1 MGNTSAGSTAHILW
15 TVNSWAATRTGPGM
29 SRTIPTTRT
38 RSRTMGAVRAT
49 AATAAC
55 HTPRTTAR
63 TGKIVILSR
72 FVALSFSLS
81 ITIAASRLWVTWASR
96 IPPATARTAGR
107 SGQTCRAMMPGHSSA
122 ASRATDSRPR
132 QCRRLRQP
140 RRHLLHHHRL
150 RRPTEASTGSSQA
163 SQATVAISILATKA
177 AVRPSRQSS
186 PQWAPRTPA
195 TRRTR

>member
-1 MGNTSAGSTAHILW
+1 MGNTSDGSMARTLSTA
-15 TVNSWAATRTGPGM
+15 NSSAATRTGPGM
-29 SRTIPTTRT
+29 SRTMPTTRT

-63 TGKIVILSR
+63 T
-72 FVALSFSLS
+72 
-81 ITIAASRLWVTWASR
+81 ASRLWVTWASK

-122 ASRATDSRPR
+122 ASRATDSRLR
-132 QCRRLRQP
+132 QCRHLHQLR
-140 RRHLLHHHRL
+140 RRHLLHHLL
-150 RRPTEASTGSSQA
+150 RRLTEPTTGSSQA
-163 SQATVAISILATKA
+163 WQATVAISTQATRL
-177 AVRPSRQSS
+177 VRPSRLLS
-186 PQWAPRTPA
+186 PQWAPRSPA